1 MKMTRVNMGFTL
13 LEIMV
18 AIFILSILAG
28 SIFFF
33 YERSS
38 TAIHETSRQL
48 ELFDKATVAMQVVLE
63 DIESTSLLIN
73 DIDGKKVIF
82 PAVLLQKNM
91 SGSMDADLLSLL
103 AVSPPAGVRE
113 GMKGRVRVRFFC
125 REIKGKL
132 ALFRLVDEISSAED
146 MLENNTPTDEEVRQ
160 ADPVVTGLT
169 GVRFVIEDD
178 QGAAYEDWPTGA
190 LDDSEKKPRTV
201 MVTLKFQEDKDTPPR
216 SFTGRAL
223 LPPSTFP

>member
-1 MKMTRVNMGFTL
+1 MKITRINKGFTL
-13 LEIMV
+13 LEIMI

-38 TAIHETSRQL
+38 TAIHDTSNQL
-48 ELFDKATVAMQVVLE
+48 KLFDKATVAMQVVLE
-63 DIESTSLLIN
+63 DIGSTSLLVN
-73 DIDGKKVIF
+73 DIDGKKAIF
-82 PAVLLQKNM
+82 PAVMLEKNM
-91 SGSMDADLLSLL
+91 VGSMDADRLSLL

-113 GMKGRVRVRFFC
+113 GMTGQVRVRFFC
-125 REIKGKL
+125 RETKGNL
-132 ALFRLVDEISSAED
+132 TLFRLVDEIASAED
-146 MLENNTPTDEEVRQ
+146 MLEKNSPTDEEVRQ
-160 ADPVVTGLT
+160 ADPVVTGLM
-169 GVRFVIEDD
+169 GVRFIIEDD

-201 MVTLKFQEDKDTPPR
+201 MVTLKFQEDKNTPPR

-223 LPPSTFP
+223 LPLSTIP